1 MEQQAKHDVKDPHPI
16 TVPIMAGQGAMSVV
30 AWSMASPS
38 IVMTFLAVAMDLPVI
53 LAGLLVTIRH
63 SAGTLSDVFL
73 SGRIAKM
80 TRKKS
85 VIARIDLAVAMCFL
99 LVVLA
104 VLYGSKPLVI
114 AAFVAGIFMIGVLEE
129 IKSLMII
136 DFISD
141 NLASHDRMRV
151 TYLQKAIGGGG
162 TIVIALLLH
171 HLMQEAPA
179 LTRHSVVVGIGA
191 VCFVLSAMFL
201 MFMHEAERTPGS
213 QPKSTQSVTLPEK
226 LRTFWQDMS
235 ALLGQAWFRKFIVIR
250 MSFIFAGLSLPFY
263 ALIAAESHHGSTSGL
278 TALVVSSAAAL
289 LVSAPMWRALSAYSN
304 RAVMIA
310 GALMVAASGLALIV
324 IHNNG
329 LDHTVHLHA
338 ASLFVATVAVTG
350 LGTART
356 LYFMDV
362 APKPQ
367 RVKAMAISKT
377 LGRLAIV
384 SFSALL
390 AAIAHM
396 NEVTWAVVAISIGS
410 LIAVL
415 VVLSFVEP
423 TPRKDGAPN
432 PQ

>member
-1 MEQQAKHDVKDPHPI
+1 MEQPAERDSKDPHPI
-16 TVPIMAGQGAMSVV
+16 TVPIMAGQGALAVV

-63 SAGTLSDVFL
+63 GAGTLSDVFL
-73 SGRIAKM
+73 FGRIAKM
-80 TRKKS
+80 SRKKS
-85 VIARIDLAVAMCFL
+85 IIARTDLAVALCFL
-99 LVVLA
+99 AVVLA
-104 VLYGSKPLVI
+104 VFYGSRPMVI
-114 AAFVAGIFMIGVLEE
+114 AAFVVGIFMIGVLEE

-151 TYLQKAIGGGG
+151 TYMQKAIGGGG
-162 TIVIALLLH
+162 TIVIALVLH
-171 HLMQEAPA
+171 HVMQEAPA
-179 LTRHSVVVGIGA
+179 LTRHSIVVAFGA
-191 VCFVLSAMFL
+191 VCFVLSALFIML
-201 MFMHEAERTPGS
+201 MNETARAPDQAHEP
-213 QPKSTQSVTLPEK
+213 QPMTLREK
-226 LRTFWQDMS
+226 LRTFWRDTS
-235 ALLGQAWFRKFIVIR
+235 TLLEQAWFRKFIVIR
-250 MSFIFAGLSLPFY
+250 LSFIFAGLSLPFY
-263 ALIAAESHHGSTSGL
+263 ALIAAESHHGSTNGL

-289 LVSAPMWRALSAYSN
+289 LVSAPMWRALSTYSN

-356 LYFMDV
+356 LYFMDI
-362 APKPQ
+362 APKSQ
-367 RVKAMAISKT
+367 RIKAMAISKT

-384 SFSALL
+384 SFSAIL

-396 NEVTWAVVAISIGS
+396 NEVTWAVVAISLGS
-410 LIAVL
+410 LMAVL

-423 TPRKDGAPN
+423 APQSTPSPTR
-432 PQ
+432 Q

>member
-1 MEQQAKHDVKDPHPI
+1 MEPQAERNTNDTHPI
-16 TVPIMAGQGAMSVV
+16 TVPIMAGQGAFAVA

-38 IVMTFLAVAMDLPVI
+38 IVMTFLAVAMDLPVL

-63 SAGTLSDVFL
+63 GAGTLSDIFL
-73 SGRIAKM
+73 SGKVAKL
-80 TRKKS
+80 TKKKS
-85 VIARIDLAVAMCFL
+85 VIARTDLAVALCFL

-104 VLYGSKPLVI
+104 VFYGSKPMVI
-114 AAFVAGIFMIGVLEE
+114 AAFVVGIFMIGVLEE

-141 NLASHDRMRV
+141 NLTSHDRMRV
-151 TYLQKAIGGGG
+151 TYMQKAIGGGG

-171 HLMQEAPA
+171 YLMQETPA
-179 LTRHSVVVGIGA
+179 LTRHSAVVGFGA
-191 VCFVLSAMFL
+191 ICFVLSAILL
-201 MFMHEAERTPGS
+201 MLMNEVTRTNQS
-213 QPKSTQSVTLPEK
+213 EPKTPRQLSFREK
-226 LRTFWQDMS
+226 VRTFWQDTA
-235 ALLGQAWFRKFIVIR
+235 ALVRQPWFRKFIIIR
-250 MSFIFAGLSLPFY
+250 MSFVFAGLSVPFY
-263 ALIAAESHHGSTSGL
+263 ALIAAESHHGSTGGL

-289 LVSAPMWRALSAYSN
+289 LVAAPMWRALSAYSN

-324 IHNNG
+324 IHKNG

-356 LYFMDV
+356 LYFMNI
-362 APKPQ
+362 APAGQ
-367 RVKAMAISKT
+367 RVKAMAISKA

-384 SFSALL
+384 SFSAIL

-396 NEVTWAVVAISIGS
+396 NEITWAVIAISIGA
-410 LIAVL
+410 LFAVL
-415 VVLSFVEP
+415 IVLSFVEP
-423 TPRKDGAPN
+423 NPRHN
-432 PQ
+432 SQ